1 MSTLHAYEKELERVS
16 RTRFIIFD
24 GHALIYRAY
33 HAFPELTAPDGQLVN
48 ALYGF
53 SRIMLTVIRDFEP
66 AYIAVAFDHKGK
78 TKRAQAFEQYKAHRP
93 EMPDDLKL
101 QIPLIKELV
110 ATLSIPT
117 FEQEGVEAD
126 DLIGSIARLLS
137 EQNKQ
142 LKHAEEGILTTV
154 VSGDKDLLQ
163 LVTEDVSVWIP
174 GNKWSKDT
182 EYFAAEVV
190 KKMGVTPT
198 QVPDLKAL
206 MGDASDNIPGVAGI
220 GKVTAQKIIEAFG
233 SVEQLY
239 DQVKK
244 VTASETTHPLLKGA
258 VLAKLLADEKMA
270 YLSKEL
276 ATIDT
281 HVAVDFDLKKCVVT
295 DYDKDAV
302 AALFEKY
309 DFKSLVQLLPSDAFE
324 ESVQAALF

>member
-1 MSTLHAYEKELERVS
+1 MITTHAYEKELERIS

-33 HAFPELTAPDGQLVN
+33 HAFPELTSPDGQLVN

-78 TKRAQAFEQYKAHRP
+78 TKRAEAFEQYKAHRP

-110 ATLSIPT
+110 TTLNIPT
-117 FEQEGVEAD
+117 FEQEGIEAD
-126 DLIGSIARLLS
+126 DLIGSIATYIS
-137 EQNKQ
+137 GQNKE
-142 LKHAEEGILTTV
+142 KTADDGVLTTV

-163 LVTEDVSVWIP
+163 LVTDDVSVWIP

-182 EYFAAEVV
+182 EYFQAEVV
-190 KKMGVTPT
+190 KKMGVTPQ

-206 MGDASDNIPGVAGI
+206 MGDSSDNIPGVAGI
-220 GKVTAQKIIEAFG
+220 GKVTAQKLIEAFG
-233 SVEQLY
+233 TVENLYETVEQ
-239 DQVKK
+239 VS
-244 VTASETTHPLLKGA
+244 TGGITHPLLKGS
-258 VLAKLLADEKMA
+258 VLTKLLADKKMA

-276 ATIDT
+276 ATIDV
-281 HVAVDFDLKKCVVT
+281 HVPINFTLKKCVVT

-302 AALFEKY
+302 AALFERY